1 MAKKNQNASKKKPIL
16 PMDRKG
22 FLENARV
29 YLSGPMDF
37 VHSRKMEK
45 KWGWRVRV
53 GQFLKELGVT
63 VFDPWSKP
71 SVQGMYGYGREGEQ
85 TVRLRETWT
94 FEPTEEGR
102 RARSKCCQTFRE
114 IMHLDLR
121 MVDISDFVIAY
132 SPTNI
137 YSVGTPHEI
146 IVASL
151 QHKPVLF
158 VSPPVVFTALEHLR
172 RHLEEQ
178 KDRKGQRLLA
188 DLERQ
193 VPIKPNPRGV
203 PSLWYMPLIGSE
215 NFFDG
220 FGFAQYRDA
229 FGWLPDPTDRLEEKY
244 PPKRPLL
251 PFLEEVHR
259 GSKAP
264 LRWDP
269 VTEKMVPDDDWL
281 LLDLAHQDRTRKR

>member
-1 MAKKNQNASKKKPIL
+1 MAKKNQNASKKNSIL
-16 PMDRKG
+16 PWAKKG

-121 MVDISDFVIAY
+121 MVDISDFLIAY

-172 RHLEEQ
+172 RHLEEK
-178 KDRKGQRLLA
+178 KDKKGQRLLA

-220 FGFAQYRDA
+220 FGFAKYRDA
-229 FGWLPDPTDRLEEKY
+229 FGW
-244 PPKRPLL
+244 
-251 PFLEEVHR
+251 
-259 GSKAP
+259 
-264 LRWDP
+264 
-269 VTEKMVPDDDWL
+269 VP
-281 LLDLAHQDRTRKR
+281 

>member
-1 MAKKNQNASKKKPIL
+1 MAPKKKK
-16 PMDRKG
+16 MVQKKGKSSSVQGRAG
-22 FLENARV
+22 FLKNARV

-37 VHSRKMEK
+37 VHSRKEEK

-53 GQFLKELGVT
+53 GQFLQTLGAT

-71 SVQGMYGYGREGEQ
+71 SVLGMYGYGREGEKSA
-85 TVRLRETWT
+85 RLRETWT
-94 FEPTEEGR
+94 FEQSPEGR
-102 RARSKCCQTFRE
+102 AARKKCCQTFRE

-158 VSPPVVFTALEHLR
+158 VSPPVSFAAMDHLQK
-172 RHLEEQ
+172 HLDQ
-178 KDRKGQRLLA
+178 RKDTKGQRLLA

-193 VPIKPNPRGV
+193 VPIKSNPRAV

-220 FGFAQYRDA
+220 FGFAQYRDQ
-229 FGWLPDPTDRLEEKY
+229 FKWIPDPTDRLEEKR
-244 PPKRPLL
+244 PPQRPLL
-251 PFLEEVHR
+251 PFLEDLHR
-259 GSKAP
+259 RGKAP
-264 LRWDP
+264 ETQDP
-269 VTEKMVPDDDWL
+269 VTGRMVPDDDWL
-281 LLDLAHQDRTRKR
+281 LLDLARQNRP

>member
-1 MAKKNQNASKKKPIL
+1 MTSTKKKSAQKSIKSSPA
-16 PMDRKG
+16 RKQPG
-22 FLENARV
+22 FLQNARV

-37 VHSRKMEK
+37 VHCRKEEK

-53 GQFLKELGVT
+53 GQFLADLGAT

-71 SVQGMYGYGREGEQ
+71 SVLGMYGYGREGEKSA
-85 TVRLRETWT
+85 RLRETWT
-94 FEPTEEGR
+94 FEQSPEGQAVR
-102 RARSKCCQTFRE
+102 KQCCQRFRE

-121 MVDISDFVIAY
+121 MVDISDFVIAC

-146 IVASL
+146 IVATQ

-158 VSPPVVFTALEHLR
+158 VSPPVTFTALDHLR
-172 RHLEEQ
+172 KHLTDRQ
-178 KDRKGQRLLA
+178 DRKALKYLA

-193 VPIKPNPRGV
+193 VPIKTNPRGV

-220 FGFAQYRDA
+220 FGFARYRER
-229 FGWLPDPTDRLEEKY
+229 FRWVPDPADRLEEKR

-251 PFLEEVHR
+251 PFLEELHQS
-259 GSKAP
+259 GKAP
-264 LRWDP
+264 EKWDP
-269 VTEKMVPDDDWL
+269 VAGKMTPDDDWL
-281 LLDLAHQDRTRKR
+281 LLDLARQNQP